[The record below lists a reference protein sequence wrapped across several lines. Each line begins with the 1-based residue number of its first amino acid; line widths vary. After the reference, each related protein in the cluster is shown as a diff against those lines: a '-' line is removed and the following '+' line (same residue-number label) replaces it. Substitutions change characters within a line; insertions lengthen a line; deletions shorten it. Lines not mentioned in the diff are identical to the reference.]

1 MKTHHVRHGGHVP
14 TRNVLIERRRPA
26 EHPRGIPHVGHVP
39 PRKVLIER
47 GAVHE
52 HPVGDGRR
60 GEVPSGNI
68 PVERLGPE
76 EGVELIPHFGGVPP
90 RQILVEVLHHEEEA
104 GQAGH
109 VGGVPGGYVS
119 VLGDGGL
126 FVGRPGV
133 DGEADGLVV
142 DGEGLGQYRPCAAV
156 AAAAVLVA
164 LGHPDANSNGNGR
177 RREQTKGYEGLPR
190 TDEEAEHIPLVDLGG
205 RLDGHLGALLGE
217 GAGDRQAA
225 GVLRVGGG
233 GGMGGGGRSD
243 ALLDVAVAHLL
254 LPSELRGRHVGRGR
268 SDGVGSGQARRLA
281 RVAGGGRW
289 GGGVGRGG
297 RSSSSSSSTAPP
309 ALFDCR

>member
-1 MKTHHVRHGGHVP
+1 M
-14 TRNVLIERRRPA
+14 
-26 EHPRGIPHVGHVP
+26 
-39 PRKVLIER
+39 
-47 GAVHE
+47 
-52 HPVGDGRR
+52 
-60 GEVPSGNI
+60 
-68 PVERLGPE
+68 
-76 EGVELIPHFGGVPP
+76 
-90 RQILVEVLHHEEEA
+90 
-104 GQAGH
+104 
-109 VGGVPGGYVS
+109 S

-254 LPSELRGRHVGRGR
+254 LPSELRGRHVGDLSLRTRIYLSQFGNWDHR
-268 SDGVGSGQARRLA
+268 HNLSLQTGINREIMNILHG
-281 RVAGGGRW
+281 
-289 GGGVGRGG
+289 
-297 RSSSSSSSTAPP
+297 
-309 ALFDCR
+309 